1 MYTKR
6 LCTRSW
12 SHMHKHLYTHTKRK
26 RFWQKSKVYK
36 EPEPPHWLK
45 EPKCPV
51 KYLLTPSGP
60 AAFIHTAQ
68 RRWCSSH
75 SVTFSSLQR
84 WAHSCMH
91 VCCGGRRDVVLRD
104 AHCISRSMCAK
115 LSLKNEM
122 QPLFFFP
129 AALICQP
136 IRPCCD
142 LMVQRRQW
150 NTWLVK
156 L

>member
-6 LCTRSW
+6 LCTHSW
-12 SHMHKHLYTHTKRK
+12 SHMHKHLQSHVHPHVSMPHSSWHTFTHTKK
-26 RFWQKSKVYK
+26 KEQFWQKSKVYK
-36 EPEPPHWLK
+36 EPKTPHWLK
-45 EPKCPV
+45 ELKCPV

-68 RRWCSSH
+68 RRWCSSR

-122 QPLFFFP
+122 QPLFFFLLHWF
-129 AALICQP
+129 ANQ
-136 IRPCCD
+136 
-142 LMVQRRQW
+142 
-150 NTWLVK
+150 
-156 L
+156 